1 MGNGENKKMK
11 LGILDS
17 VRIIEL
23 TKNDPSLPKLNS
35 HYSTTSYYDLS
46 IAHEPESWKVE
57 LTLKTF
63 DKPLA
68 KSYTGTFFEEHV
80 KEPRVFAAVL
90 NGDQVGWIELGYE
103 KWNNRMRV
111 WEFLVKE
118 EFRKM
123 GIGSLLMDF
132 ATKVAKEKGA
142 RMLVLET
149 QSCNV
154 PAIAF
159 YLKQGFNLIG
169 FDSAAYSN
177 EDIKKREVRLEL
189 GLAL

>member
-1 MGNGENKKMK
+1 MK
-11 LGILDS
+11 QEILDKI
-17 VRIIEL
+17 RIIEL
-23 TKNDPSLPKLNS
+23 VKDDPSLPKLNDRYLTS
-35 HYSTTSYYDLS
+35 SYYDLS
-46 IAHEPESWKVE
+46 IVHMPEAWKAE
-57 LTLKTF
+57 LTLK
-63 DKPLA
+63 PLEKRLE

-80 KEPRVFAAVL
+80 EEPRVFAAVM
-90 NGDQVGWIELGYE
+90 NQDHAGWIELGHE

-123 GIGSLLMDF
+123 GIGSLLMDH
-132 ATKVAKEKGA
+132 AIKVAKERGA

-154 PAIAF
+154 PAILF
-159 YLKQGFNLIG
+159 YLKRGFNLIG

-177 EDIKKREVRLEL
+177 DDIKKREVRLEM

>member
-1 MGNGENKKMK
+1 MK
-11 LGILDS
+11 QEILDKI
-17 VRIIEL
+17 RIIEL
-23 TKNDPSLPKLNS
+23 VKDDPSLPKLNDRYLTS
-35 HYSTTSYYDLS
+35 SYYDLS
-46 IAHEPESWKVE
+46 IVHMPEAWKAE
-57 LTLKTF
+57 LTLKPLE
-63 DKPLA
+63 KPLE

-80 KEPRVFAAVL
+80 EEPRVFAAVM
-90 NGDQVGWIELGYE
+90 NRDHVGWIELGYE

-123 GIGSLLMDF
+123 GIGSLLMDH
-132 ATKVAKEKGA
+132 AIKVAKERGA

-154 PAIAF
+154 PAILF
-159 YLKQGFNLIG
+159 YLKRGFNLIG

-177 EDIKKREVRLEL
+177 DDIKKREVRLEM